1 MHFGGWF
8 VLTVTMSIAV
18 IAFYFLL
25 VLGSE
30 EKDNERGKDIIK
42 NLSREMELTFKTG
55 ERAS

>member
-1 MHFGGWF
+1 MYFGGWF
-8 VLTVTMSIAV
+8 ILTATMSITV

-42 NLSREMELTFKTG
+42 NI
-55 ERAS
+55 